1 MTAALDQ
8 VKAWS
13 APILVAAL
21 LALALYV
28 WQSQQGRIAQLEV
41 ESNVTSN
48 ALATIQA
55 NQSNSLA
62 DRAQFQVSTAARL
75 DKMQDV
81 LSGIGENLAALTALQ
96 RAQQHP

>member
-8 VKAWS
+8 IKAWS

-62 DRAQFQVSTAARL
+62 DRAQFQQNTTTRL